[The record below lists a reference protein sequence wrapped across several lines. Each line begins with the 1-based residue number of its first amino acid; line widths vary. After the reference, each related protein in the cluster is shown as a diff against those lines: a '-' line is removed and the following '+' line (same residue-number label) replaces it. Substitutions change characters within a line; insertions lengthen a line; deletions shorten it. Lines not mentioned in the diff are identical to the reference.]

1 MNETHNILYPDSGNP
16 LEDASVLRNA
26 VYFSTAERVYS
37 AQLILQQPLNVNQR
51 AVDFLVIKA
60 YEEFM
65 TSTEDLIGWLFTL
78 EKWQPGNA
86 EFCLFCLLDKIK
98 VGQGD
103 YKEERAV
110 SLLAELDAEGFRKL
124 CHIPEDDELINSG
137 FSKELAD
144 NIKRSMPRKLEGWLK
159 IAKMRA
165 EQDRGWVHM
174 FNKFKHHMLAFPT
187 RARDKDEIWMPTS
200 VKFNREGHR
209 IDLGQGWL
217 ESSINGL
224 RALTSNAIAAQAIL
238 QDTLAAILVTRY
250 KEKYAVPQW
259 VIKAYQTE
267 VVYHFEMLER

>member
-1 MNETHNILYPDSGNP
+1 MNNILYPDSGNP

-26 VYFSTAERVYS
+26 VYFSTAERAYS
-37 AQLILQQPLNVNQR
+37 AQLVLQQPINVNQR

-86 EFCLFCLLDKIK
+86 EFCLFILLDKIK

-110 SLLAELDAEGFRKL
+110 SLLGGLNEEGFRTL
-124 CHIPEDDELINSG
+124 CHIPTIDELIASG

-144 NIKRSMPRKLEGWLK
+144 NMNRSMPRKLEGWLK
-159 IAKMRA
+159 IAKRRA
-165 EQDRGWVHM
+165 EQGRGWVRM

-187 RARDKDEIWMPTS
+187 TARDKNEIWMPTS
-200 VKFNREGHR
+200 IKFDKERG
-209 IDLGQGWL
+209 IGLGQGWL
-217 ESSINGL
+217 ESSINEL
-224 RALTSNAIAAQAIL
+224 RRLAGDTIAAQAIL
-238 QDTLAAILVTRY
+238 HDTLAILLMTRY
-250 KEKYAVPQW
+250 NEKYVVPQW
-259 VIKAYQTE
+259 VIKAYQTD
-267 VVYHFEMLER
+267 YLWQK

>member
-1 MNETHNILYPDSGNP
+1 MNEAQGILYPDSGNP

-26 VYFSTAERVYS
+26 VYFSTAERAYS
-37 AQLILQQPLNVNQR
+37 AQLVLQQPLNVNQR

-86 EFCLFCLLDKIK
+86 EFCLFLLLDKIK

-110 SLLAELDAEGFRKL
+110 SLLVGLNEEGFRTL
-124 CHIPEDDELINSG
+124 CHIPTVDELIASG

-144 NIKRSMPRKLEGWLK
+144 NMKRSMPRKLEGWLK
-159 IAKMRA
+159 IAKRRA
-165 EQDRGWVHM
+165 EQGRGWVHM

-187 RARDKDEIWMPTS
+187 TARDKNEIWMPTS
-200 VKFNREGHR
+200 IKFDRDRG
-209 IDLGQGWL
+209 IGLGQGWL
-217 ESSINGL
+217 ESSINEL
-224 RALTSNAIAAQAIL
+224 RRLAGDAIAAQAIL
-238 QDTLAAILVTRY
+238 HDTLAIILMSRY
-250 KEKYAVPQW
+250 NEKYAVPQW
-259 VIKAYQTE
+259 VIKAYQTD
-267 VVYHFEMLER
+267 YFWQK